1 MRKFMQLTALLSLAA
16 GLLLS
21 LRAAADPSATPSSTS
36 DPQPIAVADQV
47 PRDQFGRPLA
57 CDRFLPAG
65 AFRPADDRGTLVSV
79 RVTADGNLRDA
90 TLFRSSGDEV
100 LDRAAVACAPAFR
113 LHVAQNGKPAEVT
126 WIVGVYWHAS
136 WSTFRVPMQMDWDQC
151 RSSAHVVAVARR
163 YPNAKLSYRVDA
175 NGTVSSVSLDAS
187 SGNDALDRMAIAC
200 ASTWVYFPAE
210 QSGHAVAV
218 EWHADFPRDIG
229 EAP

>member
-1 MRKFMQLTALLSLAA
+1 MQLTALLSLAA

-47 PRDQFGRPLA
+47 PRDQSGRPLA

-79 RVTADGNLRDA
+79 RVTAEGNLRDA
-90 TLFRSSGDEV
+90 TLFKSSGDDI
-100 LDRAAVACAPAFR
+100 LDRAALSCAPAF
-113 LHVAQNGKPAEVT
+113 HVHVTQNGKPVEVV

-136 WSTFRVPMQMDWDQC
+136 WSTFRVPMQMGWGQC
-151 RSSAHVVAVARR
+151 GAAAYGVAVARQ
-163 YPNAKLSYRVDA
+163 YPNAKLSYRIDA
-175 NGTVSSVSLDAS
+175 HGTVSGVSLDAS
-187 SGNDALDRMAIAC
+187 SGNEALDRTAVEC
-200 ASTWVYFPAE
+200 ASSWVYFPAE
-210 QSGHAVAV
+210 QSGRAVAI
-218 EWHADFPRDIG
+218 EWHADFPRDIA